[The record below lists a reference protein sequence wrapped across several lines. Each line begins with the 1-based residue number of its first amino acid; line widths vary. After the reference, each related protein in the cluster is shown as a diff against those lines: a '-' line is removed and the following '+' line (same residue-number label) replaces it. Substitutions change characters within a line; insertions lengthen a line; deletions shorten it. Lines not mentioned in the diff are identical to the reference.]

1 MSTNTNEIQTPNS
14 LTNYTFNILTS
25 LNRTLKF
32 ESLQE
37 LENILGLV
45 RGLRG

>member
-1 MSTNTNEIQTPNS
+1 MSANTNEIQTPNS
-14 LTNYTFNILTS
+14 LTNYTLHILTS

-32 ESLQE
+32 ESPQE